1 MFQDPAFWVAVAFV
15 AFVGIMF
22 KAAYAKIVGA
32 LDERAGGIKK
42 ELEEALK
49 LREDAQALLASYQ
62 RKQRDALVEADDI
75 IAQAKVEAERM
86 AVDAE
91 KALEEELKRRTDM
104 EIEKIAQAE
113 AQVIQEVRN
122 TAIEV
127 AIKAA
132 GQLIA
137 DNVDEAKAAN
147 LIDASIADIEGKL
160 H

>member
-1 MFQDPAFWVAVAFV
+1 MLQDPAFWVAVAFV
-15 AFVGIMF
+15 AFVGVMF
-22 KAAYAKIVGA
+22 KFAYGKIVGS
-32 LDERAGGIKK
+32 LDDRAAGIKK

-62 RKQRDALVEADDI
+62 RKQRDALAEADDI

-91 KALEEELKRRTDM
+91 KALEEDIKRRT
-104 EIEKIAQAE
+104 EQAVEKIAQAE
-113 AQVIQEVRN
+113 AQVVQEVRN
-122 TAIEV
+122 TSIDV
-127 AIKAA
+127 AVKAA

-137 DNVDEAKAAN
+137 DNVDETKAAS
-147 LIDASIADIEGKL
+147 LIGASIADIEGKL